1 MKILAFVDLHGSMS
15 MLKKLSA
22 LAKKEDVDY
31 IVCAGDLT
39 IFGDSMQMLLQVLD
53 RMGKPVLMIHG
64 NHESEDVL
72 RKMCARTKNIRFL
85 HKEVLEEGDYVFMCY
100 GGGGFSLKDPVFEK
114 WSKEAMNKIDEHKKI
129 ILVTHAPPYCT
140 KLDRILDQPAGSKSI
155 RKFIK
160 LVQPKIAISGHLH
173 ENFGMKDRIDKTK
186 LINPGPWGAILTV

>member
-15 MLKKLSA
+15 LLKKLSA

-39 IFGDSMQMLLQVLD
+39 IFGDSMQALLQALD
-53 RMGKPVLMIHG
+53 KIGKPVLMLHG

-72 RKMCARTKNIRFL
+72 RKMCERTKNVKFF
-85 HKEVLEEGDYVFMCY
+85 HKEVLEAGDYVFMCY

-114 WSKEAMNKIDEHKKI
+114 WSKEAMNKIGEHKKI
-129 ILVTHAPPYCT
+129 ILVTHAPPYGT
-140 KLDRILDQPAGSKSI
+140 KLDRIFDQSAGSKSI

-173 ENFGMKDRIDKTK
+173 ENFGMKDRIDKTNI
-186 LINPGPWGAILTV
+186 INPGPWGVILTV